1 MCQIFD
7 MTENLKN
14 FVKFLELSGAE
25 EGAIYE
31 NAKTAVRMGAKLPKP

>member
-1 MCQIFD
+1 MIIKI
-7 MTENLKN
+7 NSIRGSKRG
-14 FVKFLELSGAE
+14 KE